1 MTMKTNQEI
10 AIVALVQSIVADL
23 DLAAGLLADTR
34 EAADAGEIDRAIGGL
49 VSLRPLT
56 ASMLA
61 QIDAAMALNAR
72 RAARDH
78 YAGSYVSTL

>member
-1 MTMKTNQEI
+1 MKTNEAI

-23 DLAAGLLADTR
+23 ELASGLLADTG
-34 EAADAGEIDRAIGGL
+34 EAVDAGELDRAMGGL
-49 VSLRPLT
+49 VSLRPLA

-78 YAGSYVSTL
+78 YAGSYVSAL